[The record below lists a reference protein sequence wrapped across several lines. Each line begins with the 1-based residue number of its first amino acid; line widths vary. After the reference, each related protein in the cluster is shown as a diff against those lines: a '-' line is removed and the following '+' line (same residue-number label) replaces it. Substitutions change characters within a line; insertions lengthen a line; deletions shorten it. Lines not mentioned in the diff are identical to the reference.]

1 MFRPRGPGY
10 YMIDLDLYYEDAD
23 VKSFFGRR
31 RAGMSIL
38 YSLFSISLFLY
49 FYDNVNV
56 VISSVLSGALG
67 SPAILVPYPISPLA

>member
-1 MFRPRGPGY
+1 MLRVSSGAEGQVCLF
-10 YMIDLDLYYEDAD
+10 
-23 VKSFFGRR
+23 
-31 RAGMSIL
+31 SIL

-49 FYDNVNV
+49 FYENVNV